1 MRKDVCGSVS
11 DTREV
16 RRRNLKRLCL
26 CEESVLT
33 LEPKS
38 DHTAVGQHLCKL
50 LDSFIPNSSIYTD
63 IENSEQRAFW
73 TRPKTRRASSAPPLT
88 REINHPA
95 LSFLDLSHST
105 AQLRKGHWSSLLVV
119 LLLVQSN
126 THTSSRDQSRTFSV
140 VNPDGDL

>member
-26 CEESVLT
+26 CEASVLT
-33 LEPKS
+33 SEIKS

-88 REINHPA
+88 EETNLV

-119 LLLVQSN
+119 LRLVQSN
-126 THTSSRDQSRTFSV
+126 THQQRSCPVMETSLERFR
-140 VNPDGDL
+140 L